1 MASNL
6 EDYLN
11 ENYVIKDSTYK
22 STKDQIFCY
31 ICHEILIK
39 PVMCMTCQKVFCK
52 KCIEKWINIKN
63 FCPNKCTYYPEYKNS
78 IIVGNILSKLN
89 FNCKDCGQIIN
100 YEKMEKHI
108 LSICDTIEIKY
119 DLLNKKSSPDEGIFK
134 KVLEKKKNRE
144 GMEQTNIKSKSYIY
158 KYIIYNY
165 FNSNLPWI
173 KWSGQKFFNTK
184 VRNLII

>member
-1 MASNL
+1 
-6 EDYLN
+6 
-11 ENYVIKDSTYK
+11 
-22 STKDQIFCY
+22 
-31 ICHEILIK
+31 
-39 PVMCMTCQKVFCK
+39 
-52 KCIEKWINIKN
+52 
-63 FCPNKCTYYPEYKNS
+63 
-78 IIVGNILSKLN
+78 
-89 FNCKDCGQIIN
+89 
-100 YEKMEKHI
+100 MEKHI